1 MNSDTRGILIGMV
14 FGDAYLG
21 VGLRKTGYMR
31 SEMSVV
37 HSIVQKDY
45 CEHKAALIRK
55 HLNLNVNITVRKNGP
70 GGKYKASCF
79 CITHPY
85 FKQLKR
91 WLYPG
96 GVKTFTSKAL
106 NMITPEGIALWYM
119 DDGHARTNIN
129 ANGWVGSIST
139 DIATMCSEPEAF
151 TIKEFFIETY
161 GIDFKVR
168 CDPRRPKEKQFYI
181 QANTKQSR
189 EFMSLIQPYIIPSMM
204 YKLAHVAYLDSH
216 ERQAPVGECKSCGNV
231 VYEMR
236 RRKLCTAC
244 YSRWYYQNVMRF
256 RDNRNPSNRGFY
268 KGRVMI

>member
-106 NMITPEGIALWYM
+106 NMITPEGIPGYIRVDSVHQCEFLLHEKPSSQYKCEEK
-119 DDGHARTNIN
+119 G
-129 ANGWVGSIST
+129 
-139 DIATMCSEPEAF
+139 
-151 TIKEFFIETY
+151 IK
-161 GIDFKVR
+161 K
-168 CDPRRPKEKQFYI
+168 
-181 QANTKQSR
+181 
-189 EFMSLIQPYIIPSMM
+189 
-204 YKLAHVAYLDSH
+204 
-216 ERQAPVGECKSCGNV
+216 
-231 VYEMR
+231 
-236 RRKLCTAC
+236 
-244 YSRWYYQNVMRF
+244 
-256 RDNRNPSNRGFY
+256 
-268 KGRVMI
+268 